1 MRNPRILTWLGRE
14 LLAPNGK
21 NLIVGRPSIVFFNN
35 NGSHVLPTPNK
46 GTVSPM
52 DAQGYRY
59 LWTYDDPDWS
69 GAFEGISADYDEWII
84 QGFYFTEYV
93 ENTSRLFTGCTWLQQ
108 CTPGSYTFGNAG
120 NLHNVTNAESMFE
133 GCNNLTVDSSFG
145 LFSKK
150 LDNCALMYKD
160 CSDMVPTLAHS
171 IYTQLSSLNPSI
183 HHDCFKNCGGDL
195 QFIPASWGGTGN
207 G

>member
-1 MRNPRILTWLGRE
+1 MGKTRILTWLGRE

-21 NLIVGRPSIVFFNN
+21 NLIVGLPSIVFFNN
-35 NGSHVLPTPNK
+35 DGSHVLPTPNK

-59 LWTYDDPDWS
+59 LWTCDDPDWS
-69 GAFEGISADYDEWII
+69 GAFDSTSADPDTWII
-84 QGFYFTEYV
+84 QGFYFTNYV
-93 ENTSRLFTGCTWLQQ
+93 RDTSGMFLGCTWLQQ
-108 CTPGSYTFGNAG
+108 CTPGLYTYGNAG
-120 NLHNVTNAESMFE
+120 NFYNVTNAESMFE
-133 GCNNLTVDSSFG
+133 GCTNLSVEQSSS

-150 LDNCALMYKD
+150 LNNCARMYKD
-160 CSDMVPTLAHS
+160 CSDIDGSAATAMYRTLAA
-171 IYTQLSSLNPSI
+171 LNPAI
-183 HHDCFKNCGGDL
+183 HNACFEGCGGDL